1 MPAPGKRAMQARR
14 PASRAADVLTCAA
27 SYAQESF
34 LTSADASAI
43 NVPAVTPLGDDVG
56 PAQVRRILGLL
67 VARHGALRTVL
78 TRAPDGPALQRV
90 RPTRTIPLV
99 VTGHRGPPRA
109 LLADLLLA
117 GSEEPFRVHG
127 GALSRA
133 ELHRFGTGGQ
143 VLMVW
148 LHHAISDL
156 VSSHVL
162 AEEVRELSRGGTLPA
177 PGLQLA
183 DFAVQE
189 RAVRATARQWR
200 YWTEALRSVDDRL
213 GVRYPAGTAHQAIRP
228 ALPRLPT
235 AVVDALGRLASAHRT
250 TLTAVLGAAVVAV
263 HAGEATSSRCVIG
276 LTISNRHHPRLRST
290 VGCLADQLP
299 LVVDIG
305 GRSTFRQLL
314 GRVREALLDA
324 YDSRL
329 PLGLLLPLLGRPA
342 PPVFAVNLNFVPPP
356 AGPARGQPPGAVMDL
371 PYGITKRRAE
381 PWWLG
386 DAALAYRPRIDAAGL
401 GGEIEGDAHLQDAGE
416 IQRRGERFCAVLAAA
431 AGDPDRELT

>member
-1 MPAPGKRAMQARR
+1 MPASGRRATQAYR
-14 PASRAADVLTCAA
+14 PTSRADVLTCAA

-34 LTSADASAI
+34 LTSAGASAI
-43 NVPAVTPLGDDVG
+43 NVPAVARLGDDVG
-56 PAQVRRILGLL
+56 PAQVRRILAVL

-78 TRAPDGPALQRV
+78 TRAPNGPALQHV
-90 RPTRTIPLV
+90 RPTGTVPLV
-99 VTGHRGPPRA
+99 VSEHWGTPRS
-109 LLADLLLA
+109 LLAELLLA
-117 GSEEPFRVHG
+117 GSEQPFLVHG
-127 GALSRA
+127 GALCRA

-148 LHHAISDL
+148 LHHAVSDL

-162 AEEVRELSRGGTLPA
+162 AEEVRELSRGGALPA
-177 PGLQLA
+177 RGFQLA

-189 RAVRATARQWR
+189 RAVRATAPQWL
-200 YWTEALRSVDDRL
+200 YWTETLRSVDDRL
-213 GVRYPAGTAHQAIRP
+213 GVPYPAGTAHQAIRP

-235 AVVDALGRLASAHRT
+235 AVVEALGRLAAAHRT
-250 TLTAVLGAAVVAV
+250 TLTAVLAAAVVAA

-305 GRSTFRQLL
+305 GRPTFRELL

-324 YDSRL
+324 YDARL

-342 PPVFAVNLNFVPPP
+342 PPVLAVNLNFVPPP
-356 AGPARGQPPGAVMDL
+356 PGPVRGAQPGGAMEL

-401 GGEIEGDAHLQDAGE
+401 AGEIEGDAYLQDAEE

-431 AGDPDRELT
+431 AGHPDRELT